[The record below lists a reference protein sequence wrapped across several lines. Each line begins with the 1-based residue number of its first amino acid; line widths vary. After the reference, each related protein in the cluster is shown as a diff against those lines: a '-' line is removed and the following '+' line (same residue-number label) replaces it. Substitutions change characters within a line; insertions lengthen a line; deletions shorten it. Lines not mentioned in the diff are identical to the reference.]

1 MDWKSILVIIV
12 VTATLVAVGLTLWG
26 KYGVNKQ
33 GFQNPNP
40 PSQDTFTMFYA
51 EWCPHCKN
59 AKPGFSDF
67 MGSGT
72 IDIGDKKVK
81 VEMCEA
87 DQEPE
92 KAKGLPVNGYPT
104 FLLQKTTGEVVEY
117 KGDRSADGYLKFLNE
132 QLGVKST

>member
-1 MDWKSILVIIV
+1 MDFKSIITGLVIAI
-12 VTATLVAVGLTLWG
+12 TLVAVALTLYG
-26 KYGVNKQ
+26 KYGGKQ

-40 PSQDTFTMFYA
+40 PTQDTFTMFYA

-72 IDIGDKKVK
+72 IDLGDKKVK
-81 VEMCEA
+81 VEMCDAEK
-87 DQEPE
+87 EPE
-92 KAKGLPVNGYPT
+92 KVKGLPVNGFPT

-117 KGDRSADGYLKFLNE
+117 KGDRSAEGYLKFLNE
-132 QLGVKST
+132 HLGVKE